1 MTNIYVVY
9 KRLECFVGCVGIRKI
24 TRLITRISKMYQHT
38 RNDRIK
44 IENIR
49 SKVGVTIIEDK
60 IRENQLRWFG
70 HTTIRQRFRAKRI
83 EEFLGSIGKRL

>member
-24 TRLITRISKMYQHT
+24 TRLITRIFKMYQHT
-38 RNDRIK
+38 RNDIIK

-49 SKVGVTIIEDK
+49 SKVGVATIEDK

-70 HTTIRQRFRAKRI
+70 HRFRAKRI